1 MAKRHS
7 WLDGHRT
14 SSVVHGLFPLSL
26 PPPPLIHF
34 SHFSFPPHRHLA
46 ETWASMYL
54 PPYPKRR
61 LISSSKPTASRSTV
75 EHLVLLNLLGAPH
88 PLARFY
94 FPDTAWLLTSL
105 SAQGHRSAT
114 QASLE
119 LPCSAVVFQPQ
130 SRDFLMRGSPSEY
143 SRRLRQPHWIAVSQ
157 IRPPPRCGLADRKLA
172 LTNSV
177 GCPQR

>member
-1 MAKRHS
+1 
-7 WLDGHRT
+7 
-14 SSVVHGLFPLSL
+14 
-26 PPPPLIHF
+26 
-34 SHFSFPPHRHLA
+34 
-46 ETWASMYL
+46 MYL

-61 LISSSKPTASRSTV
+61 LISSSRPKASRSTI
-75 EHLVLLNLLGAPH
+75 EHPVLLNLLGAPH
-88 PLARFY
+88 PLVRSY

-114 QASLE
+114 QASLD

-143 SRRLRQPHWIAVSQ
+143 SSLSRRLRQPHWIAVSQ
-157 IRPPPRCGLADRKLA
+157 IRPPPRCGHADRKLA

-177 GCPQR
+177 RCPQRQLPWTVHQEPNWHGGAAVA